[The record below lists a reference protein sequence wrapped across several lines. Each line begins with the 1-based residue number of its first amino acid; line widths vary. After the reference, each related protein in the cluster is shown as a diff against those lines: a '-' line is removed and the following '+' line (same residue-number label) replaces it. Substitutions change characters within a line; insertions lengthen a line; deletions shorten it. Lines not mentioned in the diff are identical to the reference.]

1 MNLCVYAHI
10 CMKIYAQVNVYVL
23 AGISLAI
30 SAGVSAAL
38 DARSFEQTHPPT
50 GGITDSA
57 PH

>member
-38 DARSFEQTHPPT
+38 DARPFEQTHPPT
-50 GGITDSA
+50 GGIADPA